1 MAASAGARTLPT
13 PYYAHL
19 SSNDWEH
26 VYEPS
31 EDTFL
36 MMDALEAE
44 QETICSRRSKYFM
57 QSVDMSCILK
67 CYMRF
72 ICLCMVTSVHACIAC
87 PRPWEQAMLF
97 HCLNRHRQTDT
108 HTHTHA
114 CARARTRTLCVH
126 WHVADSCRPLVC
138 IEVGSG
144 TGVLLAAVAKILGN
158 SAFYL

>member
-97 HCLNRHRQTDT
+97 HCLNRHTHMHTHAHT
-108 HTHTHA
+108 HTHTSV
-114 CARARTRTLCVH
+114 RAHTLCVH
-126 WHVADSCRPLVC
+126 WHVADSWRPLVC

-144 TGVLLAAVAKILGN
+144 TGVLLAAVAKMLGN

>member
-36 MMDALEAE
+36 MLDALEAE
-44 QETICSRRSKYFM
+44 QETICSRRSEYLMLSVTCRAF
-57 QSVDMSCILK
+57 QSTRPL
-67 CYMRF
+67 CYMQF

-87 PRPWEQAMLF
+87 PHP
-97 HCLNRHRQTDT
+97 
-108 HTHTHA
+108 
-114 CARARTRTLCVH
+114 
-126 WHVADSCRPLVC
+126 
-138 IEVGSG
+138 
-144 TGVLLAAVAKILGN
+144 
-158 SAFYL
+158 